1 MSDVPSNLVMWSGIV
16 GFFLPILI
24 ATILRWRW
32 SQQAKAVAAFVV
44 CLIAATGTAYFSGNF
59 EGADVVTAALV
70 VVTITQA
77 TYVGVWKPTGVAPAI
92 MDATG

>member
-1 MSDVPSNLVMWSGIV
+1 MNDVPSTLMMWSGVV

-32 SQQAKAVAAFVV
+32 SEQAKAAAAFVV

-59 EGADVVTAALV
+59 AGADVVTAALI
-70 VVTITQA
+70 VVTIAQA
-77 TYVGVWKPTGVAPAI
+77 TYVGVWKPTGIAPAI